1 MSLLIAL
8 DLETLDIPD
17 HHLGSE
23 ETAIDLIMFLRSLQE
38 LGYPLKGYV
47 SDGNKDIEKAVRMTF
62 GKVPHQL
69 CIRHFL
75 VNLREKLGREEIAE
89 FQYRD
94 ACQALL
100 HGARPKYLK
109 VPDDLFTYRQVKQ
122 LPPTNQQMENLIR
135 YLNLRFKTMNQFH
148 SFQSAKDYCN
158 ALVLMRRFTEF
169 TDCRDKTKNHKA
181 PLELALCNVKGLDYL
196 TLGK

>member
-1 MSLLIAL
+1 
-8 DLETLDIPD
+8 
-17 HHLGSE
+17 
-23 ETAIDLIMFLRSLQE
+23 MFLRSLKE

-47 SDGNKDIEKAVRMTF
+47 SDGNKDIERAVKRVF
-62 GKVPHQL
+62 GQVPHQL
-69 CIRHFL
+69 CIRHFF

-100 HGARPKYLK
+100 QGSRPKYLK
-109 VPDDLFTYRQVKQ
+109 VPEDLFTFKTIKQ

-135 YLNLRFKTMNQFH
+135 YLNLRFKTMNQFY

-158 ALVLMRRFTEF
+158 ALTLMRRFVPF
-169 TDCRDKTKNHKA
+169 TDCGDKAKNNKA
-181 PLELALCNVKGLDYL
+181 PLLIAGCDVKGLDYL